1 MTPKTLRRET
11 YKKELTNLLEKN
23 PEAHKVRERYRVM
36 MYLLSKEWTNLIGS
50 VEKETMKAF
59 LQDVIYTDRKIR
71 LETEGEEDETKEVL
85 SQEYQIKELGVEV
98 GHQQDLKKL
107 DTLSEDFINKI

>member
-11 YKKELTNLLEKN
+11 YKRELANLLEKN
-23 PEAHKVRERYRVM
+23 PEAHKVSERYRVM
-36 MYLLSKEWTNLIGS
+36 VYVLSKEWANLIGS

-71 LETEGEEDETKEVL
+71 LETEGEDEETKEIL
-85 SQEYQIKELGVEV
+85 SQEFIINEL
-98 GHQQDLKKL
+98 
-107 DTLSEDFINKI
+107 NK